1 MQMSRNTWS
10 KLHYTIAL
18 IKSIHASGEIQ
29 AHQRNVQQ
37 DDERRILLWRQ
48 QPAPEESGSFVLW
61 FSLLFRVGFLL
72 FHALLSAFACYEP
85 SMPQW
90 LSLWDGGSKFS
101 ARFDIS
107 ISKQQEG
114 GSIQILD
121 VGWCKEESML
131 LEVVKYDIMHHVG
144 IHAGDFSILD
154 PLLSYPSTILGQEPA
169 IVLNLEERLLSV
181 PLL

>member
-18 IKSIHASGEIQ
+18 IKRIHASGQIQ
-29 AHQRNVQQ
+29 AHQKSVQQ
-37 DDERRILLWRQ
+37 DDERRILLWRP

-61 FSLLFRVGFLL
+61 FSLLIRVGFPIVSC
-72 FHALLSAFACYEP
+72 LLSAFACYEP

-90 LSLWDGGSKFS
+90 PSLWDGGSKFS

-107 ISKQQEG
+107 TSKQQEG
-114 GSIQILD
+114 SSIQILD
-121 VGWCKEESML
+121 VGWCKGESML
-131 LEVVKYDIMHHVG
+131 LEVVKYDIMHHVS
-144 IHAGDFSILD
+144 IHACDLSILD
-154 PLLSYPSTILGQEPA
+154 PLLSYPSTILGQGPA
-169 IVLNLEERLLSV
+169 IVLNLEVRLLSV